1 MIGKLKKILHQAE
14 TWPEADQRELANY
27 AEEIAALREGKEYRP
42 TEEELAAIDEAERSG
57 VATEADVKA
66 AFRAFRR
73 G

>member
-1 MIGKLKKILHQAE
+1 MIAKLKKILNEAE
-14 TWPEADQRELANY
+14 TWPEADQRELASY
-27 AEEIAALREGKEYRP
+27 AEELAAIREGKEYRP

-57 VATEADVKA
+57 VATEAAIKA